1 MPLTKKGKKIKK
13 SFKKQYGKNADK
25 VFYASANKGTLK
37 GVIKKAE
44 GGNFDYEGD
53 AYGTTPASSYSS
65 PSYGENGS
73 GQAYSSKTIGKTKDN
88 TSESGSGSKSKL
100 GVTAAVSAIGK
111 GVFDVS
117 GLGLIYEGGKK
128 VASKVKQIT
137 TPQIKKDIS
146 SAALSG
152 SQIFKVPTKRTAP
165 LPSGGD
171 NGGSDPVQPILK
183 KPIPTA
189 KKATDSF
196 SASGFFPFKAYKSGG
211 VRFGPP
217 PKRGPNPLVPPVKM
231 RTGGRGT
238 CPHRP
243 DGIKGVG
250 KAIKGFKFIGVK

>member
-1 MPLTKKGKKIKK
+1 MPLTEKGKKIKK
-13 SFKKQYGKNADK
+13 SFKKQYGKDADK
-25 VFYASANKGTLK
+25 VFYAAANKGTLK
-37 GVIKKAE
+37 GVVKRRRGSTGFE
-44 GGNFDYEGD
+44 GSPELGGQGTRTSTTYGGNGN
-53 AYGTTPASSYSS
+53 GGNGAS
-65 PSYGENGS
+65 
-73 GQAYSSKTIGKTKDN
+73 
-88 TSESGSGSKSKL
+88 SGSKVPKIS
-100 GVTAAVSAIGK
+100 TAAKVSAIGK

-117 GLGLIYEGGKK
+117 GLGLVYAGAKK
-128 VASKVKQIT
+128 VAGKVKQLT
-137 TPQIKKDIS
+137 TPQIQKDIS

-152 SQIFKVPTKRTAP
+152 SQTFQVPTKRTTP
-165 LPSGGD
+165 PSSD
-171 NGGSDPVQPILK
+171 NGGSDPIQPILK
-183 KPIPTA
+183 KPIPIA

-250 KAIKGFKFIGVK
+250 KAIKGFKFVGVK